1 MKRRLLLIAAA
12 CLVAI
17 MIISI
22 PQQPAVS
29 NSSGAP
35 AAHTGSPADG
45 MTCAMSGCHTGSA
58 VVVVPGIITSTVPV
72 TGYIPGQVY
81 TITATVSQTGIN
93 KFGFQ
98 ISPQSPTGLLRG
110 TLAITSPTTTK
121 IVSTKY
127 VTHTSGGTAATA
139 NSRTWSFNWTAPVAG
154 TGSVTFYGAFNYTN
168 SSNSSSGDLIRTSTL
183 VLPEDL
189 SSGIASNDNDPLQLT
204 CWPNP
209 VRENFILGLEL
220 TTNAYTKITLVD
232 LRGAL
237 VSGLHEGELAPGAH
251 KLSLDVP
258 SGIESGLYFVRVETG
273 ETASVVRLLKL

>member
-12 CLVAI
+12 SLVAI
-17 MIISI
+17 MIVSI
-22 PQQPAVS
+22 PKQHAVS
-29 NSSGAP
+29 NASGAP

-58 VVVVPGIITSTVPV
+58 VVVVPGVITSTVPV

-81 TITATVSQTGIN
+81 TITATVSQAGIN

-98 ISPQSPTGLLRG
+98 ISPQSTTGLLRG

-127 VTHTSGGTAATA
+127 VTHTAGGTAASS

-154 TGSVTFYGAFNYTN
+154 TGSVTFYGAFNYAN
-168 SSNSSSGDLIRTSTL
+168 SNNNSSGDLIRTSTL
-183 VLPEDL
+183 VIPEDL

-209 VRENFILGLEL
+209 VRENFILGLQL
-220 TTNAYTKITLVD
+220 TANAYTKVSLVD
-232 LRGAL
+232 MRGAL
-237 VSGLHEGELAPGAH
+237 VSDLHEGDLSPGAH
-251 KLSLDVP
+251 KLSLNVP
-258 SGIESGLYFVRVETG
+258 AGIESGLYFVRVETG
-273 ETASVVRLLKL
+273 DAASVLRMMKL